1 MRSFVWTFV
10 SSSILQ
16 CAPDKLP
23 ICSYIRRNNFYWVT
37 IPMCL
42 SYTIVLSV
50 TVYVLK
56 IIARQQAAVAPT
68 VHIPHLS
75 TSDSAPEAAAAG
87 THHQR
92 VEVSMN
98 FRGIC
103 HNIRNRK
110 LLSLLGQVTRVPVC
124 CWSSFSGA
132 YFPVSCV
139 VVCDWLVPQ

>member
-1 MRSFVWTFV
+1 M
-10 SSSILQ
+10 Q

-92 VEVSMN
+92 VEVSTK
-98 FRGIC
+98 FCGIFFT
-103 HNIRNRK
+103 I
-110 LLSLLGQVTRVPVC
+110 LLSINNDVCGQVFRFHVIIME
-124 CWSSFSGA
+124 S
-132 YFPVSCV
+132 
-139 VVCDWLVPQ
+139 

>member
-1 MRSFVWTFV
+1 MWTFV

-92 VEVSMN
+92 VEVSTN

-110 LLSLLGQVTRVPVC
+110 SIIIFVRTSVLI
-124 CWSSFSGA
+124 
-132 YFPVSCV
+132 SCV
-139 VVCDWLVPQ
+139 K

>member
-1 MRSFVWTFV
+1 MWTFV

-92 VEVSMN
+92 VEVSRN

-110 LLSLLGQVTRVPVC
+110 SIIIFVRTSHKGPCVLLV
-124 CWSSFSGA
+124 FM
-132 YFPVSCV
+132 
-139 VVCDWLVPQ
+139 

>member
-92 VEVSMN
+92 VEVSTN
-98 FRGIC
+98 CSGIC

-110 LLSLLGQVTRVPVC
+110 SIIIFVRTSHKGPCVLLV
-124 CWSSFSGA
+124 FM
-132 YFPVSCV
+132 
-139 VVCDWLVPQ
+139 

>member
-1 MRSFVWTFV
+1 
-10 SSSILQ
+10 
-16 CAPDKLP
+16 
-23 ICSYIRRNNFYWVT
+23 
-37 IPMCL
+37 MCL

-92 VEVSMN
+92 VEVSTK
-98 FRGIC
+98 FCGIFFT
-103 HNIRNRK
+103 I
-110 LLSLLGQVTRVPVC
+110 LLSINNDVCGQVFRFHVIIME
-124 CWSSFSGA
+124 S
-132 YFPVSCV
+132 
-139 VVCDWLVPQ
+139 

>member
-1 MRSFVWTFV
+1 MWTIV

-92 VEVSMN
+92 VEVSTN
-98 FRGIC
+98 FRGRLKLVSCAGKFPASLQGILL
-103 HNIRNRK
+103 RK
-110 LLSLLGQVTRVPVC
+110 TLSLLYLSKYSEP
-124 CWSSFSGA
+124 
-132 YFPVSCV
+132 
-139 VVCDWLVPQ
+139 